1 MPERLLSLSIDE
13 IKELEKKVALKYG
26 FKTEEVKFVMKHKPS
41 FLFSEEEGETGMRT
55 LENYFVKKYG
65 YDYELVKT
73 LVVKYPYILSKTEEQ
88 LDLTFSVL
96 AEHGVTRAE
105 AMKLVF
111 ECPKLLSMN
120 LEARIKEITFLFDL
134 YHGIQ
139 KDRVFEIFR
148 AWPYLFCISTDKL
161 PLFLGQFKK
170 YRFTND

>member
-1 MPERLLSLSIDE
+1 
-13 IKELEKKVALKYG
+13 
-26 FKTEEVKFVMKHKPS
+26 
-41 FLFSEEEGETGMRT
+41 
-55 LENYFVKKYG
+55 
-65 YDYELVKT
+65 
-73 LVVKYPYILSKTEEQ
+73 
-88 LDLTFSVL
+88 
-96 AEHGVTRAE
+96 
-105 AMKLVF
+105 MKLVF